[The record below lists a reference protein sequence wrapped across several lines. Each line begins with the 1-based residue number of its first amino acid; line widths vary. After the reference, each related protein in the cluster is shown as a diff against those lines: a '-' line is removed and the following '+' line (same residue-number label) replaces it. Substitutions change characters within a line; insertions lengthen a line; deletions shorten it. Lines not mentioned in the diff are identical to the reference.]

1 MLNKQKLFQ
10 VIAAKLVAQRVV
22 GIFAGRMEWGPRALG
37 NRSILADARNPE
49 NQDRV
54 NLKIKFRED
63 FRPFAPVVMEEYLS
77 DYFDIDRPTPY
88 MLLVA
93 QVKTKD
99 IPAVTH
105 VDNSARIQSV
115 NRRQNPFY
123 WGIINKFEKITG
135 CAVLI
140 NTSFNVRGEP
150 IVCTPE
156 EAYNCF
162 MGTNIDDVV
171 LGNFLVEKEQV
182 TVTDRNRRH
191 RDRFEPD

>member
-1 MLNKQKLFQ
+1 
-10 VIAAKLVAQRVV
+10 
-22 GIFAGRMEWGPRALG
+22 MEWGPRALG